1 MDKLKF
7 AFEDKLYY
15 LEEGDTLGFYCDY
28 DEYDK
33 YVVYNGKRYHLT
45 TYNWFGKRRGGKCP
59 IRFTYENET
68 LNITLS
74 ENADN
79 ILDMGDY
86 IIRPNNH
93 VNYDINKNNSFN
105 MYVAESE
112 DSPCGFVLDID
123 VVDSKSVNNNIDKNK
138 LKTYNNEKYNGSDNK
153 KEIDYILTKE
163 LGAEVIGEGSYRT
176 AYDISNIDPEFLQD
190 KDGDIIKVA
199 KEKESN
205 RSEVQTYQ
213 VIKGTELERFFCPI
227 TNIGP
232 DHKYIV
238 MEKADMSVGEI
249 KDVVEEYPAIDSN
262 LKDPVNIIKKILQT
276 AIVDPYGEV
285 GDIRDD
291 NIGYYKGDLVV
302 LDYQFGGGIYV
313 DSSRL
318 YGSKENSESDPR
330 EDLRDNTSSL

>member
-45 TYNWFGKRRGGKCP
+45 TYNWFGKRRGGRCP
-59 IRFTYENET
+59 IRFNYEDET
-68 LNITLS
+68 LNIKLS
-74 ENADN
+74 ENAEN
-79 ILDMGDY
+79 ILDVGDH
-86 IIRPNNH
+86 IIRPNNY
-93 VNYDINKNNSFN
+93 VNYNINNDSSFDI
-105 MYVAESE
+105 YVTESE
-112 DSPCGFVLDID
+112 DSSCGFVLDIEA
-123 VVDSKSVNNNIDKNK
+123 VYSESVDNNIDKNR
-138 LKTYNNEKYNGSDNK
+138 LKTYNNNGYTDPDNK

-232 DHKYIV
+232 GHKYIV
-238 MEKADMSVGEI
+238 MQKADMSIGEI
-249 KDVVEEYPAIDSN
+249 KDVIEEYPAIDSN
-262 LKDPVNIIKKILQT
+262 LKDPVNIIRNILQT
-276 AIVDPYGEV
+276 AIIDPHGKV

-291 NIGYYKGDLVV
+291 NIGYYKGDPVV

-318 YGSKENSESDPR
+318 YGSKKTSERNSR
-330 EDLRDNTSSL
+330 EDLRDDTSSL